1 MKGSERRWC
10 ELPRSRTKR
19 ADTLWGMADVGTSS
33 LRERLF
39 ARREEI
45 QAVVARHRG
54 RRVRLFGSVARGD
67 DTSNSDIDLLVDFEP
82 GSSLFDLHRLTGE
95 LETILGQRVDVIS
108 SGGLKPRDGHLL
120 ADAVDL

>member
-1 MKGSERRWC
+1 
-10 ELPRSRTKR
+10 
-19 ADTLWGMADVGTSS
+19 MADVGTSS

-108 SGGLKPRDGHLL
+108 SGGLKPRDRHLL